1 MQKLFSENFNISE
14 NNIIIVK
21 AAKGMCYE
29 YAKVCFRILKYNL
42 SLEKEK
48 NVVGARRS
56 TKVFFP
62 KDAYFMLVT
71 NVERCH
77 VCHEDVKFATSLKM
91 QQQQALDSLLSQC
104 NYEPCSHQHMR
115 CAFLER

>member
-1 MQKLFSENFNISE
+1 LQKLFSENFNISE

-48 NVVGARRS
+48 RMWLVQDNHQRF
-56 TKVFFP
+56 FFP
-62 KDAYFMLVT
+62 RMHIL
-71 NVERCH
+71 C
-77 VCHEDVKFATSLKM
+77 L
-91 QQQQALDSLLSQC
+91 
-104 NYEPCSHQHMR
+104 
-115 CAFLER
+115 